1 MNDLRTRLYWIM
13 GLRMAFV
20 TLMLGLSLVFQVGKG
35 GQVETFYTLIIVTY
49 ILTIP
54 SAILLRALT
63 SPAALT
69 MLFWTQVGID
79 FLLETVL
86 VIRTGGIESPF
97 AVLYVMT
104 VAVASLVP
112 RRRVGLLTACFCII
126 LFGLLTN
133 IQLYGLVEGWGWMPP
148 SRLTM
153 PETFQTFGVYALSLL
168 VVGILGG
175 TLADQ
180 LQQADQSLREKEQ
193 GLTRLQVFHENIVH
207 SISSGVFT
215 ADPMG

>member
-1 MNDLRTRLYWIM
+1 M

-20 TLMLGLSLVFQVGKG
+20 TLMLGLSLAFQIGKG
-35 GQVETFYTLIIVTY
+35 GRVETFYTLIIVTY

-54 SAILLRALT
+54 SVVLLRTLT

-69 MLFWTQVGID
+69 ILFWAQVGID

-97 AVLYVMT
+97 AVLYILT

-126 LFGLLTN
+126 LFGLITN

-148 SRLTM
+148 SRLTV
-153 PETFQTFGVYALSLL
+153 PETFQSASVNWALARTFPLRSLMRL
-168 VVGILGG
+168 MAVF
-175 TLADQ
+175 TTTPSAP
-180 LQQADQSLREKEQ
+180 REKPICT
-193 GLTRLQVFHENIVH
+193 GT
-207 SISSGVFT
+207 T
-215 ADPMG
+215 ALNWRP

>member
-1 MNDLRTRLYWIM
+1 
-13 GLRMAFV
+13 
-20 TLMLGLSLVFQVGKG
+20 
-35 GQVETFYTLIIVTY
+35 
-49 ILTIP
+49 
-54 SAILLRALT
+54 
-63 SPAALT
+63 
-69 MLFWTQVGID
+69 
-79 FLLETVL
+79 
-86 VIRTGGIESPF
+86 
-97 AVLYVMT
+97 
-104 VAVASLVP
+104 
-112 RRRVGLLTACFCII
+112 
-126 LFGLLTN
+126 
-133 IQLYGLVEGWGWMPP
+133 MPP

-215 ADPMG
+215 ADATGCITSFNPAAQEATGIRSLTLPGVPGASLQLAS

>member
-13 GLRMAFV
+13 GLRMALV
-20 TLMLGLSLVFQVGKG
+20 TLMLGLSLVFSSREGR
-35 GQVETFYTLIIVTY
+35 QVETFYTLIIVTY

-69 MLFWTQVGID
+69 ILFLDSGGID
-79 FLLETVL
+79 FSLKRCWLLGQ
-86 VIRTGGIESPF
+86 GGSRVPF

-133 IQLYGLVEGWGWMPP
+133 IQLYGLVEGGGGC
-148 SRLTM
+148 RR
-153 PETFQTFGVYALSLL
+153 
-168 VVGILGG
+168 VG
-175 TLADQ
+175 
-180 LQQADQSLREKEQ
+180 
-193 GLTRLQVFHENIVH
+193 
-207 SISSGVFT
+207 
-215 ADPMG
+215 